1 MRRFVVTDD
10 STRRVTPSAWLDTEL
25 AAWFADLGPALPD
38 HRFVTRD
45 EAVALL
51 PELHAL
57 LTSGGTPRKA
67 AAKYLAA
74 WFGGL
79 ATRTV
84 GYGVLATGAAFVADP
99 AQLRWRVH
107 PGGWADVLEL
117 GDAVAL
123 VPEGHSWSGLPGTET
138 TADGHARAVHAV
150 VETVRPLVEALR
162 PLSGLGLHGLWVEV
176 GDGFGGPLAYQAS
189 TAVTPERLAMLDA
202 LAATPGTPWKVR
214 SKLWIARESI
224 CVQQKG
230 GCCLAYTTP
239 ETEKCSNCALRDP
252 ESCEA
257 DQVAWH
263 FEQVCAQP

>member
-1 MRRFVVTDD
+1 VRRFVLTDD
-10 STRRVTPSAWLDTEL
+10 STRRATPRAWLETEL
-25 AAWFADLGPALPD
+25 AAWFADLGPAQPD

-51 PELHAL
+51 PELHAV
-57 LTSGGTPRKA
+57 LTKSGTPPKA

-84 GYGVLATGAAFVADP
+84 GYAVLATGAAFVADP

-123 VPEGHSWSGLPGTET
+123 VPDGHPWTGLPGTET
-138 TADGHARAVHAV
+138 AADGQARAVHAV
-150 VETVRPLVEALR
+150 VEAVGPLVEALR

-176 GDGFGGPLAYQAS
+176 GDGFGGPLAYQTS
-189 TAVTPERLAMLDA
+189 TAVTPERLAVLDA

-214 SKLWIARESI
+214 SKLWTAREGI

-230 GCCLAYTTP
+230 GCCLAYTTS
-239 ETEKCSNCALRDP
+239 EIEKCSNCALRDP

-263 FEQVCAQP
+263 LENLT